1 MKDELKKRIEDEI
14 NNNRI
19 WKAKEIL
26 QGMIRSQPYDEE
38 VYYQYAKILYKLG
51 DFVES
56 GKYFLLSDASNE
68 DYKKAIDEFLKRYDE
83 QNYFS
88 HFPRMFKKVPIDN
101 YPKNLKNLMAEKPA
115 IQRYIKEYQKYQNN
129 NQNEYKEDFID
140 KAMGIFIG
148 FIVLLIIS
156 IFLLGAG
163 VLIKYLWSLL

>member
-1 MKDELKKRIEDEI
+1 MKDELKKRIENEI

-26 QGMIRSQPYDEE
+26 QGMIKSQPYDEE
-38 VYYQYAKILYKLG
+38 LYYQYAKILYNLG

-56 GKYFLLSDASNE
+56 GKYFLLSDTSSKE
-68 DYKKAIDEFLKRYDE
+68 YKQAIDEFLKRYDA

-88 HFPRMFKKVPIDN
+88 HFPRMFKKVPINN
-101 YPKNLKNLMAEKPA
+101 YPKNLKNLMIEKPT
-115 IQRYIKEYQKYQNN
+115 IQRYIKEYQEYQNDY
-129 NQNEYKEDFID
+129 QSAYKEDFID

-148 FIVLLIIS
+148 LIVLLIIS

>member
-1 MKDELKKRIEDEI
+1 
-14 NNNRI
+14 
-19 WKAKEIL
+19 
-26 QGMIRSQPYDEE
+26 
-38 VYYQYAKILYKLG
+38 
-51 DFVES
+51 
-56 GKYFLLSDASNE
+56 
-68 DYKKAIDEFLKRYDE
+68 
-83 QNYFS
+83 
-88 HFPRMFKKVPIDN
+88 MFKKVPIDN
-101 YPKNLKNLMAEKPA
+101 YPKNLKNLMAEKPT